1 MSLIPKQSRT
11 RLPPEEYTQL
21 RCLVLQR
28 DGWRCQECGSRT
40 NLEVHHQKFRSRLG
54 DDSED
59 NLITLCTSCHWRRHR
74 GGD

>member
-11 RLPPEEYTQL
+11 RLAPEEYAKLCCQ
-21 RCLVLQR
+21 VLER

-40 NLEVHHQKFRSRLG
+40 NLEIHHQRFRSHLG

-59 NLITLCTSCHWRRHR
+59 NLISLCSNCHRHWHKQ
-74 GGD
+74 